1 MGKWNLTYSHN
12 RILKSNENK
21 LTIFIDMTRNNAVI
35 RSHIQAKVAEWIN
48 ERVSYRNMGI
58 LFNSHSPQFSDL
70 VPISKIY

>member
-21 LTIFIDMTRNNAVI
+21 LTIFVDMTRNKAVI

-48 ERVSYRNMGI
+48 EWVSYKNMGR
-58 LFNSHSPQFSDL
+58 LFNSYSPQLSDL
-70 VPISKIY
+70 VSISKIY

>member
-21 LTIFIDMTRNNAVI
+21 LTIFVDMTRNKAVI

-48 ERVSYRNMGI
+48 EWVSYKNMGR
-58 LFNSHSPQFSDL
+58 LFNSYSPPFSDL
-70 VPISKIY
+70 VSISKIY